1 MTSPRPLSSLS
12 VTYGNTQRRKNC
24 SLPKKEVPLKG
35 KKKKNSNSGAR
46 KVGKSEK
53 EKDKKDKKKSGL
65 RAVLRPGAPTT
76 PKPEGAVQLAQ
87 RWASR

>member
-1 MTSPRPLSSLS
+1 MEILRGEKTVLYPK
-12 VTYGNTQRRKNC
+12 RKFH
-24 SLPKKEVPLKG
+24 LREK